1 VLGTLVRERLPAQ
14 RAPGQ
19 IWQLLLAASPVA
31 AAFVVAE
38 WLLASGVG
46 SFTGVLSVCGVL
58 SVTLIAGAFPMLLL
72 VASRRKGEVALC
84 RVARFLGHPLVA
96 GGIYLVFLAIIFIH
110 GLVIWRSPVE
120 RAAALLV
127 GLLMIA
133 GTAAM
138 ARAGAFARRVVVEL
152 REDAADGGRGAFAI
166 TAAGRPAP
174 TVTELRYAADQRCCE
189 SAGGEIPEFG
199 ALRGARIRLPAAA
212 ARELK
217 VWVHRTTAE
226 GDSQG
231 LPARLELDGSSETRR
246 YDLGQ
251 SGQALL
257 PLTGTERWLGIALQ
271 EPRGRPS

>member
-1 VLGTLVRERLPAQ
+1 
-14 RAPGQ
+14 
-19 IWQLLLAASPVA
+19 
-31 AAFVVAE
+31 
-38 WLLASGVG
+38 
-46 SFTGVLSVCGVL
+46 
-58 SVTLIAGAFPMLLL
+58 MLLL

-84 RVARFLGHPLVA
+84 GVARFLGHPLLA
-96 GGIYLVFLAIIFIH
+96 GGIYLVFVAIIFIH

-152 REDAADGGRGAFAI
+152 REDGADGGRGAFAI

-174 TVTELRYAADQRCCE
+174 TVTQLRYAAGQRCCE

-226 GDSQG
+226 GG
-231 LPARLELDGSSETRR
+231 
-246 YDLGQ
+246 
-251 SGQALL
+251 
-257 PLTGTERWLGIALQ
+257 
-271 EPRGRPS
+271 GRH